1 MLVWDFTAKLGTEEM
16 AEIDL
21 KTMQSLTEVVE
32 TLLQQ
37 TQNKC
42 QTMTNQ
48 IIGRIDDMSG
58 HIDDP
63 EKNSA
68 DLMIQAGVQELEVE
82 NKKPAT

>member
-1 MLVWDFTAKLGTEEM
+1 
-16 AEIDL
+16 
-21 KTMQSLTEVVE
+21 
-32 TLLQQ
+32 
-37 TQNKC
+37 
-42 QTMTNQ
+42 MTNQ